1 VGRIFNIRVAWI
13 VLILAWLE
21 PPGSF
26 KGAALAQPGPL
37 ASWNAGAA
45 KQAIIAFVAA
55 VTKQGSPEFVPPGE
69 RIATFDNDGTLWCEQ
84 PIYVQFA
91 FVLDRLKELAPRHS
105 TGRTAATSNL
115 KIGKF
120 LVCTVSVFGI
130 CDERF
135 ADEPLFHRYPF
146 RYPVRLRVAARTF
159 FAGGQ

>member
-1 VGRIFNIRVAWI
+1 MGRIFNIRVAWI

-26 KGAALAQPGPL
+26 KSAALAQPGPL

-55 VTKQGSPEFVPPGE
+55 VIKQGSPEFVPPGE

-91 FVLDRLKELAPRHS
+91 FVLDRLKELAPRHPDWKNKQQQ
-105 TGRTAATSNL
+105 A
-115 KIGKF
+115 I
-120 LVCTVSVFGI
+120 
-130 CDERF
+130 
-135 ADEPLFHRYPF
+135 
-146 RYPVRLRVAARTF
+146 
-159 FAGGQ
+159 